1 MDMQRVD
8 REEIEGKKNRELKKI
23 KQNLVLRKRST
34 KEKKRNNKRRKRKK
48 HTLIKEKLKLMIES

>member
-8 REEIEGKKNRELKKI
+8 REEIEKKNRELKKI

-34 KEKKRNNKRRKRKK
+34 KEKKKK
-48 HTLIKEKLKLMIES
+48 